1 MGILSRNEL
10 RRLEKAAR
18 EKDKRHLADWA
29 SQYDNQI
36 RMEYEKAYNEEIS
49 YSINVFLTAV
59 AYTAHFSEETKLGK
73 RKLSSFMEDLFVT
86 IDMFRTGEYKP
97 EEYKE
102 ELQKNGIYQDM
113 YDYSARTRRIVT
125 ICGPSNLED
134 LIHKKEKELTLKG
147 YMVFTSNVYDYS
159 NLSDEEKEELIEIH
173 KNKIR
178 ISDEVYIINKDNKIG
193 EYTQKEIDYAR
204 SLKKLITYMEDYKYG
219 EED

>member
-18 EKDKRHLADWA
+18 EKDKKHLADWA
-29 SQYDNQI
+29 RQYDNQI
-36 RMEYEKAYNEEIS
+36 RLEYEKAYHEEIN

-59 AYTAHFSEETKLGK
+59 AYTAHFSEETHLGK
-73 RKLSSFMEDLFVT
+73 RKLPSFMEDLFVS
-86 IDMFRTGEYKP
+86 IDMFRTGEFKP
-97 EEYKE
+97 EEYKA
-102 ELQKNGIYQDM
+102 ELEKNGIYQDM

-125 ICGPSNLED
+125 ICGSSDLED
-134 LIHKKEKELTLKG
+134 LIHEKEKELTLKG
-147 YMVFTSNVYDYS
+147 YIVFTSNVYDYS
-159 NLSDEEKEELIEIH
+159 NLLDKEKEELIEIH

-178 ISDEVYIINKDNKIG
+178 ISDEIYVINKDNKIG

-219 EED
+219 KED

>member
-1 MGILSRNEL
+1 MGILNRNEL

-29 SQYDNQI
+29 MQYDNQI
-36 RMEYEKAYNEEIS
+36 RLEYEKAYHEEINH
-49 YSINVFLTAV
+49 SINVFLTAV

-73 RKLSSFMEDLFVT
+73 KKLPEFMEDLFVS

-102 ELQKNGIYQDM
+102 ELEKNGIYQDM
-113 YDYSARTRRIVT
+113 YDYTVRTRRIIT
-125 ICGPSNLED
+125 ICGPSNLEN
-134 LIHKKEKELTLKG
+134 LIHEKEKELTLKG
-147 YMVFTSNVYDYS
+147 YIVFTSNVYDYS
-159 NLSDEEKEELIEIH
+159 NLSEKEKKELIEIH

-178 ISDEVYIINKDNKIG
+178 MSDEIYVINKDNIIG

-204 SLKKLITYMEDYKYG
+204 SLKKLIIYMEEYKYV
-219 EED
+219 EEN